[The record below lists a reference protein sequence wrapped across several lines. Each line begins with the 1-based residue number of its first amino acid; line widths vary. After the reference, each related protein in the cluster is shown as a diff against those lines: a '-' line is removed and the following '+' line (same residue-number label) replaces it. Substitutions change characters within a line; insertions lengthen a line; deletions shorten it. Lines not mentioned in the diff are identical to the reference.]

1 MAYSTQRTTSDGTLV
16 LLDISIEYFDR
27 SEIAVLFNGVVG
39 AYPWAWVGDTEK
51 KISFSPAVPN
61 TVEVMLV
68 RTTDLAAV
76 RHMFTLGA
84 QFTTQS
90 LDEDLLQI
98 LHIAQEAK
106 ENATIEEVFHNL
118 NMHGYRITTI
128 GDGIDPQ
135 DAASIAQMVVHDAQI
150 VVYKDA
156 AAASAAAAAASAAG
170 AAVSEANAAAA
181 VPTVVNA
188 GGTNAVLR
196 TSSTGA
202 AQLPAG
208 TTAQRPVGP
217 SIGHLRWNSTL
228 VAWEGWDGTSW
239 VEIPTASG
247 FATLTGVQTLTNKT
261 LTAPKL
267 DQLQLGISGTATKN
281 FTFTAA
287 AIDGTMKLAR
297 GNAGATTQDIL
308 TVDAD
313 GKVSF
318 PQNTALTVYTT
329 AVTPLPSASAVV
341 AVSHSLGVV
350 PSEAVL
356 EMTCLTAEFGYSVGD
371 VVQMPHQWNGV
382 VLYPTAIWKST
393 TQCGFTLL
401 PAYVLYITNKSS
413 NANQTPTAANWSYR
427 FRLRTS

>member
-39 AYPWAWVGDTEK
+39 AYPWAWVGNTEK

-68 RTTDLAAV
+68 RTTNIAAV

-84 QFTTQS
+84 RFTTQS
-90 LDEDLLQI
+90 LDEDLRQI

-118 NMHGYRITTI
+118 NMHGYRITNV
-128 GDGIDPQ
+128 GDGINPQ
-135 DAASIAQMVVHDAQI
+135 DVPSMAQMVVHNATI
-150 VVYKDA
+150 VAYRDA

-239 VEIPTASG
+239 VGIPTASG
-247 FATLTGVQTLTNKT
+247 FATLTGVQTLTDKT

-267 DQLQLGISGTATKN
+267 DQLQLGISGTATQN

-287 AIDGTMKLAR
+287 ASDGTMKLAR

-308 TVDAD
+308 TVNAA

-318 PQNTALTVYTT
+318 PQGVSVEFESAEQVITANGT
-329 AVTPLPSASAVV
+329 AV
-341 AVSHSLGVV
+341 AVSHSLGVAPKRV
-350 PSEAVL
+350 QVVL
-356 EMTCLTAEFGYSVGD
+356 RCVTADLGFAVGD
-371 VVQMPHQWNGV
+371 EVQ
-382 VLYPTAIWKST
+382 L
-393 TQCGFTLL
+393 
-401 PAYVLYITNKSS
+401 SS
-413 NANQTPTAANWSYR
+413 NWGSEGGVGTQAYMIWSNATQVGISIRSLTNSPFVNKTGTYAIIVAANW
-427 FRLRTS
+427 RLVFKAWK